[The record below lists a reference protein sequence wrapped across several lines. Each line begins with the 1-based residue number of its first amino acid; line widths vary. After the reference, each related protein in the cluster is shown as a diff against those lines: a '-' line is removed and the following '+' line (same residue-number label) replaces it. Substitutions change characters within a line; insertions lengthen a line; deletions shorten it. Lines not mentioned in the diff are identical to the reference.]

1 MRLLNYVSVLT
12 SLLIMSLPSWA
23 LSIGDEVSSEIPIYS
38 KSGGLLYS
46 IPLPP
51 GKWILNGMKDRTG
64 GGSASPAMRDYELGL
79 IENGFLKMA
88 LEIVVLAEDKYIRWN
103 DEPCKLKT
111 PILYKNDFG
120 TSLWKQKCL
129 TVHPTR
135 FLQGNNEATQRAVDV
150 LIAKNI
156 KNDFNAI
163 QATYTRYGE
172 KNRFIIYK
180 LYIFPSVY
188 GLENPL
194 ISNVNLS
201 PWYPARV
208 DTDVEKKK
216 FVSELVSYLNSVVR
230 AIDARFE
237 GENPIPIKDLIYPLK
252 EVDAMPATESVAVK
266 KSIEERLISL
276 KNLKDK
282 LLISEDEFTQKRK
295 EILEDIK

>member
-1 MRLLNYVSVLT
+1 MA
-12 SLLIMSLPSWA
+12 SLPSWA
-23 LSIGDEVSSEIPIYS
+23 LNIGDKISREIPIYN

-46 IPLPP
+46 MPLPP
-51 GKWILNGMKDRTG
+51 GEWILNNMKDRSG
-64 GGSASPAMRDYELGL
+64 SGSASPSMRDYGLGL
-79 IENGFLKMA
+79 VENGFLKMA

-111 PILYKNDFG
+111 PILYRDDFG
-120 TSLWKQKCL
+120 TSLWQQKCL

-150 LIAKNI
+150 LISQNV
-156 KNDFNAI
+156 KNDFNAL
-163 QATYTRYGE
+163 QATYTRYG
-172 KNRFIIYK
+172 KNRFVIYK

-194 ISNVNLS
+194 ISNVNVS
-201 PWYPARV
+201 PWYPKRV
-208 DTDVEKKK
+208 DADVEKKK
-216 FVSELVSYLNSVVR
+216 FVSEFVSYLNSVVN